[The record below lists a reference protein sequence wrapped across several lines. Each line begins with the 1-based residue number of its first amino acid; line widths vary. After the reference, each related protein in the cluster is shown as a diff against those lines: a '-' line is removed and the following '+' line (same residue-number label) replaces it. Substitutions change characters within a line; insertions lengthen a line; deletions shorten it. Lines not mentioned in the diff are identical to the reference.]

1 MEKKIRKRK
10 KYKYKIKNMKGSF
23 KLGNIAGI
31 GVFIHWT
38 FSILIAYII
47 FSNYRA
53 GHDAERIGWMVLFV
67 CSIFGTVFLHE
78 LGHALAAKRYGINT
92 KDITILPIGGLAR
105 LEKIPE
111 KPVEELVV
119 ALAGPAVNIALAGI
133 TALFITMPSAN
144 ELSIQL
150 AGGVNSDN
158 FFLNFFIVNI
168 WLAVFNLIP
177 AFPMDGGRVLRALL
191 AMKMQRHIATTVAAR
206 IGQVLALGFIFLG
219 FFGNP
224 FLIFIGLFIILGAQG
239 EAQMTKA
246 EFMMKGILVKD
257 ILMKNYETIEESDTI
272 ETAVNKLLNGQCKNF
287 VVMANQKPVAT
298 LGRDEI
304 IKALS
309 DNGKQTLLY
318 SVADKNPI
326 RLNVNQSLEEVYP
339 IMIAGKNSLAFVYDN
354 QQFIGVLDL
363 ENILEFIMVKE
374 AEEKK

>member
-1 MEKKIRKRK
+1 MEIKIIKRNK
-10 KYKYKIKNMKGSF
+10 NKIKNMKGSF

-47 FSNYRA
+47 YSNYSA
-53 GHDAERIGWMVLFV
+53 GHEAERIGWMVLFV

-78 LGHALAAKRYGINT
+78 LGHALAAKRYGIST

-105 LEKIPE
+105 LEKIPK
-111 KPVEELVV
+111 KPAEELVV

-133 TALFITMPSAN
+133 TALFITMPSTN
-144 ELSIQL
+144 ELTIQL
-150 AGGVNSDN
+150 TNGVNASN

-191 AMKMQRHIATTVAAR
+191 AMKMERHIATNVAAK

-239 EAQMTKA
+239 EAHMTKA
-246 EFMMKGILVKD
+246 EFMMKGILVRD
-257 ILMKNYETIEESDTI
+257 ILMKNYETIEESNTI

-287 VVMANQKPVAT
+287 VVMANQLPIAT

-309 DNGKQTLLY
+309 ESGKQTLLL

-339 IMIAGKNSLAFVYDN
+339 TMIAGKNSMAFVYDN

-374 AEEKK
+374 AEE

>member
-1 MEKKIRKRK
+1 
-10 KYKYKIKNMKGSF
+10 MKGSF

-53 GHDAERIGWMVLFV
+53 GHDAERIGWMVIFV
-67 CSIFGTVFLHE
+67 CGIFGTVFLHE
-78 LGHALAAKRYGINT
+78 LGHALAAKRYGIKT

-133 TALFITMPSAN
+133 TTFFISIPSAN
-144 ELSIQL
+144 EITIQL
-150 AGGVNSDN
+150 TGGVNSDN

-168 WLAVFNLIP
+168 WLAIFNLIP

-191 AMKMQRHIATTVAAR
+191 AMKMQRHTATKTAAR
-206 IGQVLALGFIFLG
+206 IGQVLALGFIFIG
-219 FFGNP
+219 FSSNP

-239 EAQMTKA
+239 EVQMTNA
-246 EFMMKGILVKD
+246 GFMMKGILVRE
-257 ILMKNYETIEESDTI
+257 ILMKNYETIEETDTI
-272 ETAVNKLLNGQCKNF
+272 ETAVNKLLNGQCKKF
-287 VVMANQKPVAT
+287 VVMANQQPVAT

-309 DNGKQTLLY
+309 NNGKQTILQ

-339 IMIAGKNSLAFVYDN
+339 TMIAGKNSMALVYDK

-374 AEEKK
+374 AVEKK

>member
-1 MEKKIRKRK
+1 
-10 KYKYKIKNMKGSF
+10 MKGSF

-144 ELSIQL
+144 ELYIQL
-150 AGGVNSDN
+150 TGGVNSDN

-191 AMKMQRHIATTVAAR
+191 AMKMERHIATNVAAR

-246 EFMMKGILVKD
+246 EFMMKGIIVRD

-287 VVMANQKPVAT
+287 VVMAKQQAVAT

-309 DNGKQTLLY
+309 ENGKQTLLQ

-339 IMIAGKNSLAFVYDN
+339 TMIAGKNSMAFVYDN

-374 AEEKK
+374 AVGKK

>member
-1 MEKKIRKRK
+1 MEKKR
-10 KYKYKIKNMKGSF
+10 YKFKNKIKNMKGTF

-119 ALAGPAVNIALAGI
+119 AIAGPAVNITLAGI
-133 TALFITMPSAN
+133 TALFITIPSAN

-150 AGGVNSDN
+150 TSGVNSDN
-158 FFLNFFIVNI
+158 FFLNFFVVNI

-191 AMKMQRHIATTVAAR
+191 AMKMERHIATTVAAR
-206 IGQVLALGFIFLG
+206 IGQVLALGFIFFG
-219 FFGNP
+219 FFNNP
-224 FLIFIGLFIILGAQG
+224 FLIFIGLFIFLGAEG

-246 EFMMKGILVKD
+246 VFMMKGILVRD
-257 ILMKNYETIEESDTI
+257 VLMKNYETIEESDTI
-272 ETAVNKLLNGQCKNF
+272 EIAVNKLLNGQCKNF
-287 VVMANQKPVAT
+287 VVIANQQPVAT

-304 IKALS
+304 IKALTES
-309 DNGKQTLLY
+309 GKQTEIH
-318 SVADKNPI
+318 SVSDKEPLQ
-326 RLNVNQSLEEVYP
+326 LNANQSLEEVYP

-363 ENILEFIMVKE
+363 ENILEYLMMKE
-374 AEEKK
+374 AEEKKQ

>member
-1 MEKKIRKRK
+1 
-10 KYKYKIKNMKGSF
+10 MKGSF

-53 GHDAERIGWMVLFV
+53 GHDTERILWMVLFV

-78 LGHALAAKRYGINT
+78 LGHAMAAKRYGIKT

-105 LEKIPE
+105 LEKMPE
-111 KPVEELVV
+111 KPFEELVV
-119 ALAGPAVNIALAGI
+119 AIAGPLVNIALAGI

-144 ELSIQL
+144 ELTVQL
-150 AGGVNSDN
+150 TGGVNSGN

-191 AMKMQRHIATTVAAR
+191 AMKMERHIATTVAAR
-206 IGQVLALGFIFLG
+206 IGQVLALGFIFFG
-219 FFGNP
+219 FFSNP

-239 EAQMTKA
+239 EAEMTKA
-246 EFMMKGILVKD
+246 GFMMKGILVKD
-257 ILMKNYETIEESDTI
+257 ILMKNYETIEENDTI
-272 ETAVNKLLNGQCKNF
+272 ETAVNKLLNGQCKIF
-287 VVMANQKPVAT
+287 VVTANKLPVAT

-309 DNGKQTLLY
+309 DNGKQTILQ

-326 RLNVNQSLEEVYP
+326 RLNANQSLEEVYP
-339 IMIAGKNSLAFVYDN
+339 IMAAGKNSLALVYDK

-363 ENILEFIMVKE
+363 ENILEYIMIKE
-374 AEEKK
+374 AEGKN